1 MELKRN
7 FKLVCYLLLGIGV
20 LAIILKMFGL
30 LPFLSWWV
38 ILFPIWFPIMVIIT
52 LILIIFCFLKYHKVI
67 IYQFTQKINKK

>member
-52 LILIIFCFLKYHKVI
+52 LILIIFCFLKYHNVI
-67 IYQFTQKINKK
+67 

>member
-7 FKLVCYLLLGIGV
+7 FKLVCYLLIGIGV

-52 LILIIFCFLKYHKVI
+52 LILIIFFFLKYHNI
-67 IYQFTQKINKK
+67 I

>member
-67 IYQFTQKINKK
+67 YQFTQKINKK